1 MNMKI
6 TNLNERAMLVK
17 LTMRRTNLVKRDLD
31 AEQFIQAAL
40 EDASLTVNS
49 RLFKQPGNPIAEII
63 TENGRV
69 YQYHKKHT
77 HPHIDRGPR
86 ILPNMLYD
94 DYKDGMRACTNAV
107 DNLMAKY
114 MPTYDDHV
122 LADIKW
128 RNRMSELSGK
138 PPRAQVSDYPT
149 ADEFR
154 YSMSLDF
161 RFSPLPDRKHFL
173 FDISDEDEAKFQ
185 EGLDEVATMV
195 ATNTVAQMLKPLKHL
210 ADTLQQPIGAKDAD
224 GKRLGIFRD
233 SAIENVVEGL
243 ALAKKLA
250 IDPSPEL
257 QEVMSQLDATITYW
271 AEKKDWLR
279 ESPINRTE
287 AANKLSAIA
296 QQMAGFM
303 GVAP

>member
-1 MNMKI
+1 MKI

-17 LTMRRTNLVKRDLD
+17 LTMRRTNLLKRDVD
-31 AEQFIQAAL
+31 AEQFIQRAL

-86 ILPNMLYD
+86 ILPNMLYE
-94 DYKDGMRACTNAV
+94 DYQAGMRACTNAV

-114 MPTYDDHV
+114 MPAYDDHV

-149 ADEFR
+149 AQQFR
-154 YSMSLDF
+154 ESMTLDI
-161 RFSPLPDRKHFL
+161 RIRPLPERKHFL
-173 FDISDEDEAKFQ
+173 FDISDEDERQFQ
-185 EGLDEVATMV
+185 AELDEVATMV
-195 ATNTVAQMLKPLKHL
+195 ATNTVVQMLKPLKHL
-210 ADTLQQPIGAKDAD
+210 ADTLKVPIGAKDD
-224 GKRLGIFRD
+224 EGKRLGIFRD
-233 SAIENVVEGL
+233 SAIDNVIEGMQL
-243 ALAKKLA
+243 ARKLA

-257 QEVMSQLDATITYW
+257 QAAMNDLDATITFW
-271 AEKKDWLR
+271 AEKKEWLR
-279 ESPINRTE
+279 ESPINRQE
-287 AANKLSAIA
+287 AAKKLDAIA

-303 GVAP
+303 GQGT